1 MDTSDKH
8 VSGSAD
14 DLPLVRI
21 SVRHLVEFVLRSG
34 DLDNRTQ
41 GAQSFEAAMAGAR
54 LHRKLQK
61 RAEGLYEP
69 EVTLKKDVHFPDLVL
84 RIEGRADG
92 VMGVGPDGKMTG
104 KTGKSAGNP
113 SETGAAKSL
122 APVCVDEI
130 KCMYL
135 DVKELEE
142 PFAIHLAQAKCY
154 AYILADAKS
163 LASVGVRMTYVNLE
177 TEDVKRFRMDFNFA
191 ELEDWFLEVA
201 RAYHRWASWQLRHIK
216 ERDESMANLNFPF
229 PYRPGQKGLA
239 ATVYATLR
247 DAGNLM
253 LMAPTGVGKTMSCL
267 FPAVRALGQ
276 GRGDRI
282 FYLTGKN
289 ETLSAPAEALGI
301 LTGKGLDIRAIRILS
316 KEKICPLSEPSCNPD
331 DCPYA
336 KGHFDRVNDAVFELL
351 DAGGSCVADS
361 GVIMRQAEKWRV
373 CPFEMELDVSS
384 WCDVILCDYNYVF
397 DPDAQLRRFF
407 GEDVKGDY
415 IFLIDEAHNLVDRGR
430 EMYSAELRKTHVL
443 AAKRLAKDG
452 APKIARALARVNQ
465 CLLQVKHDCAE
476 HPDGNTAGIP
486 FHVLGGMAP
495 AEGFGSLDRLL
506 AAMLRLCGEMQTFY
520 KESENAE
527 LKEKLLDFYFEV
539 RTFVSV
545 ADYLDDTYIA
555 YAETGAAGEEGRGAK
570 RDALPASELLL
581 KLLCVNLAR
590 RLGNAL
596 AHGRSAVFFSA
607 TLLPAAYYRRMLTT
621 GDDVPAV
628 YAPSPFD
635 RTRRRILIGTD
646 VSTKYTARGKDM
658 YRRIARYISVTAR
671 AKCGNYLI
679 FFPSYKMMRDVCR
692 VYRQEF
698 DSPDVNYV
706 CQSYGMSETDREIF
720 MENFYEDPA
729 VSLVA
734 FAVMGGMFSEG
745 IDLAGTKLIGAVVV
759 GTGIPQVSNEREILK
774 RYYDNLPEKDSME
787 NAGPA
792 GFDYA
797 YRYPGMNKV
806 LQAAGRVIR
815 TQTDRGVIVL
825 LDSRFADPANRRL
838 FPREWSDAVYVTAGT
853 AGEELARFWG

>member
-69 EVTLKKDVHFPDLVL
+69 EVTLKKDVHFPDRVL

-177 TEDVKRFRMDFNFA
+177 TEDVKRFRTDFNFA

-361 GVIMRQAEKWRV
+361 GVIMRQA
-373 CPFEMELDVSS
+373 
-384 WCDVILCDYNYVF
+384 
-397 DPDAQLRRFF
+397 
-407 GEDVKGDY
+407 
-415 IFLIDEAHNLVDRGR
+415 
-430 EMYSAELRKTHVL
+430 
-443 AAKRLAKDG
+443 
-452 APKIARALARVNQ
+452 
-465 CLLQVKHDCAE
+465 
-476 HPDGNTAGIP
+476 
-486 FHVLGGMAP
+486 
-495 AEGFGSLDRLL
+495 
-506 AAMLRLCGEMQTFY
+506 
-520 KESENAE
+520 
-527 LKEKLLDFYFEV
+527 
-539 RTFVSV
+539 
-545 ADYLDDTYIA
+545 
-555 YAETGAAGEEGRGAK
+555 
-570 RDALPASELLL
+570 
-581 KLLCVNLAR
+581 
-590 RLGNAL
+590 
-596 AHGRSAVFFSA
+596 
-607 TLLPAAYYRRMLTT
+607 
-621 GDDVPAV
+621 
-628 YAPSPFD
+628 
-635 RTRRRILIGTD
+635 
-646 VSTKYTARGKDM
+646 
-658 YRRIARYISVTAR
+658 
-671 AKCGNYLI
+671 
-679 FFPSYKMMRDVCR
+679 
-692 VYRQEF
+692 
-698 DSPDVNYV
+698 
-706 CQSYGMSETDREIF
+706 
-720 MENFYEDPA
+720 
-729 VSLVA
+729 
-734 FAVMGGMFSEG
+734 
-745 IDLAGTKLIGAVVV
+745 
-759 GTGIPQVSNEREILK
+759 
-774 RYYDNLPEKDSME
+774 
-787 NAGPA
+787 
-792 GFDYA
+792 
-797 YRYPGMNKV
+797 
-806 LQAAGRVIR
+806 
-815 TQTDRGVIVL
+815 
-825 LDSRFADPANRRL
+825 
-838 FPREWSDAVYVTAGT
+838 
-853 AGEELARFWG
+853 